1 MVHVS
6 AWTHW
11 VLQWRR
17 PERGRDDKLST
28 EHSRNTDWVVVAEI
42 SARLK
47 ESLGKAFLS
56 KWRLCK
62 DLEAEGVGSVDIWR
76 ECFWAK
82 GRAYRKALR

>member
-1 MVHVS
+1 M
-6 AWTHW
+6 
-11 VLQWRR
+11 
-17 PERGRDDKLST
+17 
-28 EHSRNTDWVVVAEI
+28 VVAEI

-82 GRAYRKALR
+82 GRAYGKALR